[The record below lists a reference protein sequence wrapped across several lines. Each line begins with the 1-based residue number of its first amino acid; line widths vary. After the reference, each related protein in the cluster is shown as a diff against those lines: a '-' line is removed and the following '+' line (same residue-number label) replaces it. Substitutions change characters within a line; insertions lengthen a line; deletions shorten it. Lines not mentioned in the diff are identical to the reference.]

1 MTRRHDRAF
10 KLIAGLIVCVS
21 IFLLDFLVGYVKD
34 TSIFR
39 TVTFT
44 FKTEVAPLNTTTL
57 HLLPKLDDS
66 YPQEDPHQEG
76 PRRVRTDKYGLLVGP
91 DYGVSPN
98 ASEKILFLGGSTTEN
113 NEVDEEFRF
122 PYLAAKIA
130 TETSGRPYYGV
141 NGGVRGH
148 TSQNSINLY
157 LNHPSPLIEE
167 AEKVVV
173 MHNINDRLRLAIFNG
188 YKSNIE
194 DPPQISLR
202 YSSNQ
207 ISGLALSFWKWLS
220 FHSNILYLIDV
231 TMQRIFSDKSLPA
244 AVINERTLDSNPEV
258 NKLHLDLFKEN
269 LKTLIAIIRSKNK
282 TPYLM
287 TQPLGKVSKGQNE
300 FNAAVR
306 QLAASEGVRLIDL
319 AALIDKHPQ
328 SDKLFFPDGIHFN
341 NDGSSIAA
349 KYIASE
355 LLASEKRIA
364 YGR

>member
-1 MTRRHDRAF
+1 MSRRHDRVF
-10 KLIAGLIVCVS
+10 KLIAGLIVCAS

-34 TSIFR
+34 TRIFR
-39 TVTFT
+39 QVTFT

-57 HLLPKLDDS
+57 HLLPSLDDS
-66 YPQEDPHQEG
+66 YPQEDPHQVG
-76 PRRVRTDKYGLLVGP
+76 PRHVRTDKYGLLVGP
-91 DYGVSPN
+91 DYGVSSD

-122 PYLAAKIA
+122 PYLSAKIA
-130 TETSGRPYYGV
+130 SELSGKPYYGV

-157 LNHPSPLIEE
+157 LNHPSPLIAES
-167 AEKVVV
+167 EKVVV

-207 ISGLALSFWKWLS
+207 LSGLILSAWKWLS

-231 TMQRIFSDKSLPA
+231 SMQRILSDKSAPSA
-244 AVINERTLDSNPEV
+244 TINERTLDNNLDV
-258 NKLHLDLFKEN
+258 NTAHLQLFKEN
-269 LKTLIAIIRSKNK
+269 LKTLVAIIRSKSK

-287 TQPLGKVSKGQNE
+287 TQPLSKTSNGQSS
-300 FNAAVR
+300 FNAALR
-306 QLAASEGVRLIDL
+306 QVADGEGVHLIDL
-319 AALIDKHPQ
+319 AAFIDRQPQ
-328 SDKLFFPDGIHFN
+328 PEKLFFPDGIHFN

-349 KYIASE
+349 KYIAAE
-355 LLASEKRIA
+355 LLAPGKRVT
-364 YGR
+364 YGK